1 MFNLEDVR
9 DGVVEMLP
17 LLSVE
22 VLQLG
27 SVLVLAL
34 IGHVRSRVK
43 VVFSLKKKKKKTTQ
57 RQQNTF

>member
-1 MFNLEDVR
+1 MRYLEDVW

-27 SVLVLAL
+27 GVLVLAL
-34 IGHVRSRVK
+34 VDQVRPRVK
-43 VVFSLKKKKKKTTQ
+43 VVFGLKEIQ
-57 RQQNTF
+57 RRGVRDA

>member
-1 MFNLEDVR
+1 MRYLEDVR

-34 IGHVRSRVK
+34 VGHVRPGVK
-43 VVFSLKKKKKKTTQ
+43 VVFSLWEEKKKSTQ
-57 RQQNTF
+57 RRQNT

>member
-1 MFNLEDVR
+1 MRYLEDVW

-27 SVLVLAL
+27 GVLVLAL
-34 IGHVRSRVK
+34 VDQVRPRVK
-43 VVFSLKKKKKKTTQ
+43 VVLGLKKIQ
-57 RQQNTF
+57 RRGIRDASTGL